1 MLTFGF
7 NKMTVALVSE
17 LKRLWLAK
25 IDRKLF
31 WPLILITIQI
41 STRTPFWFSIFS
53 IKPHDSFYL
62 MKRDIFICFRLINY

>member
-7 NKMTVALVSE
+7 NKTTVAFVSE

-31 WPLILITIQI
+31 WSLILITTQI
-41 STRTPFWFSIFS
+41 STRTPFWYTIFS
-53 IKPHDSFYL
+53 IEPHDSFYL
-62 MKRDIFICFRLINY
+62 MKG